1 MKKSNVS
8 ISRGSDAVDGEQYVL
23 INVDGVQVPLD
34 PDRAEKLAM
43 ALSSAAVD
51 VRAIRTSKTEVSN

>member
-1 MKKSNVS
+1 M
-8 ISRGSDAVDGEQYVL
+8 L